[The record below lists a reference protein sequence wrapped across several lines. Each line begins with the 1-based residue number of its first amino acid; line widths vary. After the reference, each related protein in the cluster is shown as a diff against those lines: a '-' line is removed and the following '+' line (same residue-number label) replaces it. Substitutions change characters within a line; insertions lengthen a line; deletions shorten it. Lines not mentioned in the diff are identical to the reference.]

1 MFKKKSKASKFGN
14 CKCTYQGINFPSIFE
29 KEVYRHLRHSLGTI
43 FEIKTQY
50 RIIVKP
56 KTNKFQ
62 SISYIADFAIF
73 LGDQLLCI
81 VEAKGLM
88 LEPFVLKMNLLEYHN
103 PDIFSKIVLVISR
116 LNDVK
121 DYRKANLPV
130 LKMNPYLSDNKFDSG
145 FKRDFLNFFNIT
157 QLGE

>member
-1 MFKKKSKASKFGN
+1 
-14 CKCTYQGINFPSIFE
+14 
-29 KEVYRHLRHSLGTI
+29 
-43 FEIKTQY
+43 
-50 RIIVKP
+50 
-56 KTNKFQ
+56 
-62 SISYIADFAIF
+62 
-73 LGDQLLCI
+73 
-81 VEAKGLM
+81 
-88 LEPFVLKMNLLEYHN
+88 LEYHN